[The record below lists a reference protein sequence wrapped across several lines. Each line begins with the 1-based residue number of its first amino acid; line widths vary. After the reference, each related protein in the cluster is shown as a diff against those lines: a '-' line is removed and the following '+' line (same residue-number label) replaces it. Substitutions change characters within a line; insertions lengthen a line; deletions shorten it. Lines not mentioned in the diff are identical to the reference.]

1 MLYIVGDMLQAGEG
15 WVRPVHVRK
24 TKMVHSTTQQEVA
37 ERFPNS
43 DFLVLMHNAEVREG
57 AAISLR
63 VARATIDHGRGLTY
77 AQLDSLLASL
87 SLRSEGGQCAR
98 ITKHTVRRAD
108 RPS

>member
-1 MLYIVGDMLQAGEG
+1 MLYIVGDMLRAGEE
-15 WVRPVHVRK
+15 RIRLFHVSK
-24 TKMVHSTTQQEVA
+24 TKMVHSTTQPEVA
-37 ERFPNS
+37 ERFPVS
-43 DFLVLMHNAEVREG
+43 DVLVFTHNAGGREG

-63 VARATIDHGRGLTY
+63 VARPTIDRGRGLTY
-77 AQLDSLLASL
+77 TQRDSLLASL